1 MFYYIE
7 GALTELRNDFA
18 VIDAGGAGYMLYV
31 SLSTHEKLAP
41 LFGKRARL
49 YTYLNVREDALE
61 LFGFFTEEER
71 ECFIKL
77 VSVSGVGPRAAM
89 AILSLYT
96 PQALA
101 NLVSGG
107 DAKAISRA
115 NGVGLKTAQKVII
128 ELKGKL
134 MLGED
139 KDVPAGKAPAA
150 ASLSEA
156 ADTLAVLG
164 YGKAES
170 AEALR
175 GIDPALPLEDIIK
188 EALKKLTRR

>member
-1 MFYYIE
+1 MFYYIK
-7 GALTELRNDFA
+7 GALTALNPDFA
-18 VIDAGGAGYMLYV
+18 VIDANGVGYMLYV
-31 SLSTHEKLAP
+31 SLATHEKLAP
-41 LFGKRARL
+41 LYGRQAQL
-49 YTYLNVREDALE
+49 YTYLNVREDAME

-77 VSVSGVGPRAAM
+77 LSVSGVGPKAAM

-96 PQALA
+96 PQSLA
-101 NLVSGG
+101 GLVANG

-134 MLGED
+134 DLSGG
-139 KDVPAGKAPAA
+139 PAS
-150 ASLSEA
+150 ASPLPSALADA
-156 ADTLAVLG
+156 ADTLAVMG
-164 YGKAES
+164 YSKAEA

-175 GIDPALPLEDIIK
+175 GVNADQPLENIIK
-188 EALKKLTRR
+188 DALKKLNRLG

>member
-1 MFYYIE
+1 MYYYVK
-7 GALTELRNDFA
+7 GTLTVLAPDMA
-18 VIDAGGAGYMLYV
+18 VLESNGVGYMLYV
-31 SLSTHEKLAP
+31 SLATHEKLAP
-41 LFGKRARL
+41 LYQKQAQL
-49 YTYLNVREDALE
+49 YTYLNVREDAME

-77 VSVSGVGPRAAM
+77 LSVSGVGPKAAM

-96 PQALA
+96 PQSLA
-101 NLVSGG
+101 GLVANG

-134 MLGED
+134 DLSGG
-139 KDVPAGKAPAA
+139 PAS
-150 ASLSEA
+150 ASPLPSALADA
-156 ADTLAVLG
+156 ADTLAVMG
-164 YGKAES
+164 FSRSEA

-175 GIDPALPLEDIIK
+175 GVNADQPLENIIK
-188 EALKKLTRR
+188 DALKKLSRLG